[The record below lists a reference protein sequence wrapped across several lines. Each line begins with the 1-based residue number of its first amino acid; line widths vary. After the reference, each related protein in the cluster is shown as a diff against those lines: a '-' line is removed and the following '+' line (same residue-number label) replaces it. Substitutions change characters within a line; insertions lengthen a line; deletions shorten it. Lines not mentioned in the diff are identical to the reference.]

1 MNTFI
6 PDYTAEFRDEQIR
19 WFEEHMDKLPES
31 MQINAYL
38 RSPKLRFTVTALIST
53 LRANK
58 PSVVFA
64 GYLDTLLQIKEKLI
78 EQGIN

>member
-38 RSPKLRFTVTALIST
+38 RSPK
-53 LRANK
+53 